1 MLVSTRFRS
10 ESRALLTIALP
21 LAVSYFGEYAM
32 FVTSKMVV
40 GQLGYV
46 ELAAV
51 GIAGNLSFE
60 LLVILAGLLSIV
72 GVLCA
77 QAEGSGEKRRAG
89 LAVRQGFYIS
99 LFVGIPSTILLWNF
113 DQILRLTGQDSEVI
127 ALAGPYLHYLSFT
140 AIPFLLFS
148 VLRNF
153 VAALSRPN
161 MVMVI
166 TFVAVGINYLLT
178 LWFVHGGYGVPS
190 MGVAG
195 AGLATTIVTWLML
208 AALIIHIYITKS
220 LRGYGV
226 FAERWKFDPIICR
239 EIMMLGLPV
248 AGLVFVEAGMF
259 SAASILS
266 GVINAETLA
275 AYEVVMAWA
284 GIPFVIAMGFA
295 EGAMVRV
302 AHGVGRGNPVD
313 ARYSGLLVMAM
324 GVVILTALTVIPVMF
339 SDTIIQ
345 LFISPTDPG
354 YATVSALAAILLVI
368 AAIFQVFDGL
378 QAIAARALRGLKDSA
393 VPLWIATFGYWF
405 LGIGGGSLLAFYF
418 QMGGAGIWWGL
429 AMGLITAGLLLA
441 WRFYHLSSKLVL
453 CPG

>member
-1 MLVSTRFRS
+1 MIISTKLKT

-21 LAVSYFGEYAM
+21 LTVAYLGEYAM

-40 GQLGYV
+40 GQLGYI

-77 QAEGSGEKRRAG
+77 QAEGRGEKSRAG
-89 LAVRQGFYIS
+89 LAVRQGFFIS
-99 LFVGIPSTILLWNF
+99 VFVGIPSTILLWNL
-113 DQILRLTGQDSEVI
+113 DHILQLTGQDPEVV
-127 ALAGPYLHYLSFT
+127 ALAGPYLRHLSFS

-161 MVMVI
+161 IVMLI

-178 LWFVHGGYGVPS
+178 LWFVHGGFGLPP

-195 AGLATTIVTWLML
+195 AGLSTTIVTWLML
-208 AALIIHIYITKS
+208 VALFVHIYVTEN
-220 LRGYGV
+220 LRGYGI
-226 FAERWKFDPIICR
+226 FAEPWRFDPVISR
-239 EIMMLGLPV
+239 EIMILGLPV

-266 GVINAETLA
+266 GIINAETLA
-275 AYEVVMAWA
+275 AYEVVMAWV

-302 AHGVGRGNPVD
+302 AQGAGRGMPAE
-313 ARYSGLLVMAM
+313 ARYSGMLAMSM
-324 GVVILTALTVIPVMF
+324 GVALLTLLTIVPVMF
-339 SDTIIQ
+339 SDEIIR
-345 LFISPTDPG
+345 LFISPEDPG
-354 YATVSALAAILLVI
+354 YLTVSTLAATLLVI

-378 QAIAARALRGLKDSA
+378 QAIAARSLRGLKDSA

-418 QMGGAGIWWGL
+418 ELGGAGIWWGL

-441 WRFYHLSSKLVL
+441 WRFYHLSSKLL
-453 CPG
+453 ATA